1 MPRPRRPQI
10 ALEVTDCGAY
20 AQFGTRRP
28 VARTVVL
35 SLWPL
40 VAVDLD
46 RCGGVIGIETI
57 PAKPRRSASDPF
69 MSGAR

>member
-1 MPRPRRPQI
+1 MPRSRRPQI
-10 ALEVTDCGAY
+10 ALTVTDCGAY
-20 AQFGTRRP
+20 AQFGTHRP

-35 SLWPL
+35 SAWPL

-46 RCGGVIGIETI
+46 RFGGVIGIETI
-57 PAKPRRSASDPF
+57 PAKTLASGGIPF